1 MKMAIGDLAMSEID
15 AVVMHAPGTIKGDE
29 AEVNAINAIFGN
41 EMPALTSNKWKI
53 GHTFGASG
61 ILSMELAILMLQHNE
76 FIPVPFS
83 AISKAPKKLDN
94 IIVNAVGFGGN
105 AVSILISKN

>member
-1 MKMAIGDLAMSEID
+1 
-15 AVVMHAPGTIKGDE
+15 
-29 AEVNAINAIFGN
+29 
-41 EMPALTSNKWKI
+41 
-53 GHTFGASG
+53 
-61 ILSMELAILMLQHNE
+61 MELAILMLQHNK

-94 IIVNAVGFGGN
+94 ILVNAVGFGGN